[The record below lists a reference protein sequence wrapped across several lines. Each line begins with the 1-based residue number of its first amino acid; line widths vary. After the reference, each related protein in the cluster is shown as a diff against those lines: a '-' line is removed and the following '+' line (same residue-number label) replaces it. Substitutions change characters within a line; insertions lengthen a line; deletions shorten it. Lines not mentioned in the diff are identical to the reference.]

1 LMGLMGEYVL
11 AAMVMAA
18 VSGAPE
24 GTQAVSPVVAPTTAA
39 VRPAPPPSDPVAVA
53 HRQLRAITDGVARIR
68 RLTPLAENRAVRMTC
83 VMQKLV
89 EAKIHVQ
96 LADQEMAAFDAAPM
110 DADKALG
117 AKPVVATV
125 EQGRRA
131 PAVADA
137 ERAHALMRLDLIAK
151 RTVELERAAR
161 VCVEDDLSS
170 IDITEVQVEEM
181 GKPKKD

>member
-1 LMGLMGEYVL
+1 MGLMGAYVL
-11 AAMVMAA
+11 AAMTMAA
-18 VSGAPE
+18 VSGTPE

-39 VRPAPPPSDPVAVA
+39 VRAAQPPSDPVAVA

-68 RLTPLAENRAVRMTC
+68 RLTQLADNRAVRMTC

-96 LADQEMAAFDAAPM
+96 LADQEMAAFDAAPAE
-110 DADKALG
+110 ADKAAQG
-117 AKPVVATV
+117 ATPTVATA
-125 EQGRRA
+125 EHGRRA

-137 ERAHALMRLDLIAK
+137 ARAHALMRLDLIAK